1 MRLNKPGFCL
11 EIWFP
16 AAYFSEKPGFC
27 LGGGALGYN
36 PGIPIFALIPAFM
49 NDASLCQL
57 IREALHSPE
66 KAEALGFAID
76 QLPEI
81 KRYLDKGWLPY
92 YDEALPITEK
102 DVKRNINQ
110 FPQMYRLNLETVNCQ
125 NPSEAA
131 NVRECFIKWVKM
143 ILKRDCQDVKR
154 RRGNQPRIIST
165 SETIGGEDGL
175 TIEETIDSTKTL
187 NPDEIPT
194 LEGLAILIAQEE
206 LLENQRTAALILRLL
221 PEYMEQLSEKMLSWL
236 EEISNCYP
244 AGYPQAN
251 CSEILQRRLL
261 RTPPQQWKELANELQ
276 IPYGTVTA
284 HWDRKCKPMLTQI
297 EQNLER

>member
-1 MRLNKPGFCL
+1 MD
-11 EIWFP
+11 
-16 AAYFSEKPGFC
+16 
-27 LGGGALGYN
+27 
-36 PGIPIFALIPAFM
+36 
-49 NDASLCQL
+49 DASLCQL
-57 IREALHSPE
+57 IREALHSPK

-81 KRYLDKGWLPY
+81 KRYLGKGWLPY
-92 YDEALPITEK
+92 YDEALPITER
-102 DVKRNINQ
+102 DVKRNINR

-154 RRGNQPRIIST
+154 RQDRQPRIVSM
-165 SETIGGEDGL
+165 SDPIGEDDGL
-175 TIEETIDSTKTL
+175 TIEETIDSTRTL
-187 NPDEIPT
+187 DPTEIPT
-194 LEGLAILIAQEE
+194 LKGLDILIAKEE
-206 LLENQRTAALILRLL
+206 LLENQRKAALILRLL
-221 PEYMEQLSEKMLSWL
+221 PEYMRQLSEKMLSLL
-236 EEISNCYP
+236 EDFSNCHP

-251 CSEILQRRLL
+251 CYELVKRRLL
-261 RTPPQQWKELANELQ
+261 RTPPQQWNDLANELQ

-284 HWDRKCKPMLTQI
+284 HWERKCKPLLKQL

>member
-1 MRLNKPGFCL
+1 M
-11 EIWFP
+11 
-16 AAYFSEKPGFC
+16 
-27 LGGGALGYN
+27 GGALGYN
-36 PGIPIFALIPAFM
+36 PGIPIFALIRAPM
-49 NDASLCQL
+49 DDASLCQL

-76 QLPEI
+76 HLPEV

-143 ILKRDCQDVKR
+143 ILKRDCQDVKLR
-154 RRGNQPRIIST
+154 RDRQPRIISM

-175 TIEETIDSTKTL
+175 TIEETIDSRQTL
-187 NPDEIPT
+187 NPNDVPP
-194 LEGLAILIAQEE
+194 LNGLDQIIAEEE
-206 LLENQRTAALILRLL
+206 LLENQKELVLMEHLL
-221 PEYMEQLSEKMLSWL
+221 EKNL
-236 EEISNCYP
+236 SNCHP

-251 CSEILQRRLL
+251 CYELVKRRLL
-261 RTPPQQWKELANELQ
+261 RTPPQKWNDLAKELQ
-276 IPYGTVTA
+276 TPYGTVTA
-284 HWDRKCKPMLTQI
+284 HWDRKCKPLLTQL